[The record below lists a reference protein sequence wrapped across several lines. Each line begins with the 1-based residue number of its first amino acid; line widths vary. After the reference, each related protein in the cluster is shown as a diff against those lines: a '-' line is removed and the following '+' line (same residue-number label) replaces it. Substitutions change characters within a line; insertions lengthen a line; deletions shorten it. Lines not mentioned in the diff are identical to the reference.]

1 MEHETLLSV
10 RGVSS
15 RYVSRPYGVFGRKI
29 VKPVLFDI
37 SLEIRQGE
45 IFGLLGPSGCGKSTL
60 GKCILGLIDYEGE
73 IRIGGLDPKD
83 RKRRGKLLMAKKV
96 QAVFQNPA
104 ASLNPVKRI
113 GTILEEPLLIHK
125 TGTSAERLRRIDEM
139 LSLVGL
145 DPSYKKRRPH
155 ELSGGQKQRVCIATA
170 LMLKPSLLVSDEA
183 VSALDVSVAAQILGL
198 FRELRENLEA
208 VGGESLT
215 MLFISHN
222 LNAVYYLCDR
232 IAVMKEGRIAESGD
246 TEELY
251 KNPQHPYTRAL
262 FKTADLI
269 SE

>member
-1 MEHETLLSV
+1 MENETLLSV

-37 SLEIRQGE
+37 NLEIRRGE
-45 IFGLLGPSGCGKSTL
+45 ILGLLGPSGCGKSTL

-73 IRIGGLDPKD
+73 IYIGGLDRRLEG

-96 QAVFQNPA
+96 QAVFQNPG
-104 ASLNPVKRI
+104 ASLNPAKRI

-125 TGTSAERLRRIDEM
+125 TGTKAERLRRIDLM

-155 ELSGGQKQRVCIATA
+155 ELSGGQKQRICIASA

-208 VGGESLT
+208 AEGEPLT
-215 MLFISHN
+215 MLFISHS
-222 LNAVYYLCDR
+222 LNTVYYLCDR
-232 IAVMKEGRIAESGD
+232 IAVMREGRIAESGD

-251 KNPQHPYTRAL
+251 KNPRHPYTRAL
-262 FKTADLI
+262 LKTA
-269 SE
+269 EPG